1 MKSLSTL
8 ARSVLLLAA
17 GVFLALAVPA
27 SAAPQRG
34 LGQGKPGGSPAQRR
48 AERQARRQARQQ
60 NRAAAEQRGQAPG
73 GSTMAPKPGGAS
85 GPNARAGTP
94 RPLPGNANPAGPVGT
109 APPASSVQPG
119 GSSGAN
125 ARAGTPR
132 AAGAGAAAQQAG
144 NIPPGMMNRLQ
155 QMSPEERDRWLQ
167 NNKTFQSL
175 PAEQQAA
182 IRKNFKDWDKL
193 PPEKKAN
200 YDRNADALA
209 QMTPEQRNN
218 LRTQVMPQWRT
229 MTPDRRQE
237 IKQRLNSLNGLSDA
251 ERNQKLNDPNFY
263 QGLSPQEHNVLKQF
277 GEYKLNPG
285 PGSQ

>member
-1 MKSLSTL
+1 M
-8 ARSVLLLAA
+8 
-17 GVFLALAVPA
+17 
-27 SAAPQRG
+27 APQ
-34 LGQGKPGGSPAQRR
+34 PGG
-48 AERQARRQARQQ
+48 
-60 NRAAAEQRGQAPG
+60 N
-73 GSTMAPKPGGAS
+73 S

-94 RPLPGNANPAGPVGT
+94 RPAPNAPNPGAAGS
-109 APPASSVQPG
+109 APMQPG
-119 GSSGAN
+119 GLSGAN

-132 AAGAGAAAQQAG
+132 TPGAAAPAPQAG
-144 NIPPGMMNRLQ
+144 NIPPGVMNRLQ
-155 QMSPEERDRWLQ
+155 QMPPEERDRWLQ
-167 NNKTFQSL
+167 NNKAFQSL
-175 PAEQQAA
+175 PADKQAA

-200 YDRNADALA
+200 YNQNAGALA
-209 QMTPEQRNN
+209 NMTPEQRDN

-237 IKQRLNSLNGLSDA
+237 IRQRLNSLNGLSDA

-285 PGSQ
+285 SGGL